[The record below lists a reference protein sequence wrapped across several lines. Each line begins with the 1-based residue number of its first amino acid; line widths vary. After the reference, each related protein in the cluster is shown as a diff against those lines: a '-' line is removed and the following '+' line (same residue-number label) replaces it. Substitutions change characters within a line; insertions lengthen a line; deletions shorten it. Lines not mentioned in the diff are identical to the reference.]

1 MSYMEYVYKD
11 NLTKLDYIYWDE
23 YLDHKSEFNE
33 CEDLSEL
40 LLNANIV
47 ADLNTIDDDLFLL
60 VSAISMIIYEHD
72 GLNHDELVKYQN
84 RVEELYMS
92 MENYYEESRNNEG
105 FWKYLDIS
113 MDDIFN
119 NIKEKSPF
127 IVKDLTLDII
137 FAEDY
142 YLFIYSFKEG
152 K

>member
-1 MSYMEYVYKD
+1 MSYIDYIYKD
-11 NLTKLDYIYWDE
+11 NLTNLNYINWDE
-23 YLDHKSEFNE
+23 YLDHKDEFAE
-33 CEDLSEL
+33 CNNLSEL

-47 ADLNTIDDDLFLL
+47 TDLNKIDSDLFLL
-60 VSAISMIIYEHD
+60 LSAINMIVYNHND
-72 GLNHDELVKYQN
+72 LNHDELIKYQN
-84 RVEELYMS
+84 RIEDLYITIKI
-92 MENYYEESRNNEG
+92 YYEESRNNEG